1 MAQHV
6 DLIISRLH
14 TYINAQLNSLSQSN
28 PLMAIAKPLITRA
41 IDNNVYKVESVLKQI
56 ANKDGL
62 LDIDNILSEMIES
75 IINTQPFRIDAKF
88 LGELEIGGGHIKMN
102 LPFVNKAVVL
112 NQQDLLSLRDM
123 LVKQTVEN

>member
-1 MAQHV
+1 MQVIRNLLQEIVNNIDAG
-6 DLIISRLH
+6 
-14 TYINAQLNSLSQSN
+14 NS
-28 PLMAIAKPLITRA
+28 
-41 IDNNVYKVESVLKQI
+41 
-56 ANKDGL
+56 
-62 LDIDNILSEMIES
+62 NIPEE
-75 IINTQPFRIDAKF
+75 DAKF